1 MGCCETRD
9 EVTANG
15 KVVPATSPKGSRKP
29 HIAKSPSP
37 EADLSQ
43 SSSSSLEEIFT
54 DSKHIMKYI
63 EFCKQNKNFPQ
74 LVDLV
79 TDSTE
84 ISQAPAY
91 IGWAEKPKTIGSL
104 AIVYLCQLIQ
114 KDHAK
119 IIPLLGKV
127 LLTFI
132 NCIKTGSDDLRDNT
146 MMLLYYALDYM
157 NEDQVLT
164 LLELGIFQLLMR
176 SILCQKSELRH
187 LTAAICGKL
196 YKGRPYAKKIF
207 IDLKGGKQLVQQILW
222 SSESETALNNLL
234 DILIELLLDEEGLPV
249 QDYITKLNE
258 EKALDIICDIS
269 SPDKSPETI
278 ELIDYLITILSNEE
292 I

>member
-9 EVTANG
+9 EVNSNG
-15 KVVPATSPKGSRKP
+15 KVIPATSPKSNKNP
-29 HIAKSPSP
+29 QTAKSPNP
-37 EADLSQ
+37 DVDLSQ
-43 SSSSSLEEIFT
+43 SSSSSLEETFT

-63 EFCKQNKNFPQ
+63 EFCKMNKNFAQ
-74 LVDLV
+74 LVDLI

-84 ISQAPAY
+84 ISSAPTY

-114 KDHAK
+114 KDHLK

-127 LLTFI
+127 LPALI
-132 NCIKTGSDDLRDNT
+132 NYIKTGSDDLRDNT

-157 NEDQVLT
+157 NDDQVLT
-164 LLELGIFQLLMR
+164 LLELGIFKLLMR

-196 YKGRPYAKKIF
+196 YKGRAYAKKIF

-222 SSESETALNNLL
+222 SSENDPVLNNLL
-234 DILIELLLDEEGLPV
+234 EILIELLLDDEDQPV
-249 QDYITKLNE
+249 QDYVNKLND
-258 EKALDIICDIS
+258 EKALDIIRDITN
-269 SPDKSPETI
+269 PDKSPETI
-278 ELIDYLITILSNEE
+278 DLIDYLITILSNEE